1 MVPSSHAERGTRNAE
16 RTPEL
21 DARQR
26 AIADE
31 LDLGDWMLA
40 FQHVVE
46 QGATTGLADAD
57 RTDERL
63 VRGCQSRVWLKTWTD
78 AGADRAP
85 RFRLAADSEAA
96 IVKGLAALLV
106 RVFDGLP
113 PRDAATAELWFAR
126 ESALAEHLSPNRANG
141 LAAMTA
147 QIRREAARWA
157 SSPGT
162 ESQDG
167 A

>member
-1 MVPSSHAERGTRNAE
+1 MPPDSLIDR
-16 RTPEL
+16 
-21 DARQR
+21 RQR
-26 AIADE
+26 VIADE

-46 QGATTGLADAD
+46 QGARTGLPEAE
-57 RTDERL
+57 RTEARR
-63 VRGCQSRVWLKTWTD
+63 VRGCQSRVWLKTWTEPD
-78 AGADRAP
+78 PATGAP
-85 RFRLAADSEAA
+85 VFRLAADSEAA

-113 PRDAATAELWFAR
+113 PAQAAAAELWFAR

-141 LAAMTA
+141 LAAMA
-147 QIRREAARWA
+147 ARIRAEAARWA
-157 SSPGT
+157 
-162 ESQDG
+162 

>member
-1 MVPSSHAERGTRNAE
+1 MPPPRPDQNAVPGTRNAE
-16 RTPEL
+16 L
-21 DARQR
+21 DRRQR

-31 LDLGDWMLA
+31 LALGDWMLT

-46 QGATTGLADAD
+46 QGDTIGLDGD
-57 RTDERL
+57 DKTDDRL
-63 VRGCQSRVWLKTWTD
+63 VRGCQSKVWLKTW
-78 AGADRAP
+78 AEPADGGD
-85 RFRLAADSEAA
+85 RFRLMADSEAA

-113 PRDAATAELWFAR
+113 PADAAGAELWFAR
-126 ESALAEHLSPNRANG
+126 ESELSEHLSPNRANG

-147 QIRREAARWA
+147 QIRGEAARLA
-157 SSPGT
+157 
-162 ESQDG
+162 

>member
-1 MVPSSHAERGTRNAE
+1 MT
-16 RTPEL
+16 EL

-31 LDLGDWMLA
+31 LALGDWMLT

-46 QGATTGLADAD
+46 GGDAIGLLEADK
-57 RTDERL
+57 TDDRL
-63 VRGCQSRVWLKTWTD
+63 VRGCQSKVWLKTW
-78 AGADRAP
+78 ADGD
-85 RFRLAADSEAA
+85 RFRLMADSEAA

-113 PRDAATAELWFAR
+113 PADAAGAELWFAR
-126 ESALAEHLSPNRANG
+126 ESELAEHLSPNRANG

-147 QIRREAARWA
+147 QIRGEAARLA
-157 SSPGT
+157 
-162 ESQDG
+162 
-167 A
+167 AA

>member
-1 MVPSSHAERGTRNAE
+1 MAPSSHTERGTQNAE
-16 RTPEL
+16 RATEL

-46 QGATTGLADAD
+46 QGETTGLDAADK
-57 RTDERL
+57 TDDRL
-63 VRGCQSRVWLKTWTD
+63 VRGCQSRVWLKTWAD
-78 AGADRAP
+78 ADETGAP

-113 PRDAATAELWFAR
+113 PADAATAELWFAR
-126 ESALAEHLSPNRANG
+126 ESALADHLSPNRANG

-147 QIRREAARWA
+147 QIRGEAARLA
-157 SSPGT
+157 G
-162 ESQDG
+162 
-167 A
+167 